1 MKLIIQIPCF
11 NEEKTLPS
19 TIRDLPRNIE
29 GIDIIET
36 QVVDD
41 GSTDATLEFAESL
54 KVNHIVSF
62 KSNRGLAQAFKAG
75 VDNALINGVDILV
88 NTDGDNQYRG
98 EDIAKLVKPIVD
110 GKADIVI
117 GSRPI
122 DTHPEFSFLKK
133 IMQKVGSCVLRK
145 VSKACVK
152 DAASGFRAYSKNA
165 LLRMNIYSEFSYCM
179 ETLIQ
184 AGLSNLKIVCVDIRV
199 NPKTRNSRLFK
210 NIFEYIW
217 KQGKTMAAIFLLY
230 RANWIFNFIAISVLL
245 LSLFFVVRY
254 TILISFFNAPA
265 ASFWP
270 SIILSGALF
279 IAAVL
284 VFFVGILASLISSVR
299 KLCEDINYRIKKLE
313 IDSKG

>member
-19 TIRDLPRNIE
+19 VITDLPRDIE

-36 QVVDD
+36 QIIDD
-41 GSTDATLEFAESL
+41 GSTDTTLETAESL

-75 VDNALINGVDILV
+75 VDNALMNGADILV
-88 NTDGDNQYRG
+88 NTDGDNQYCA
-98 EDIAKLVKPIVD
+98 EDIAKLIKPIVD

-133 IMQKVGSCVLRK
+133 IMQKAGSCVLRK
-145 VSKACVK
+145 ISKVSIK

-165 LLRMNIYSEFSYCM
+165 LLHMNIYSEFSYCM

-184 AGLSNLKIVCVDIRV
+184 AGLNNLKIACVDIRV

-217 KQGKTMAAIFLLY
+217 KQGKTMITIFLLY
-230 RANWIFNFIAISVLL
+230 RANYFFNSIAAGILAVSF
-245 LSLFFVVRY
+245 LFAARY
-254 TILISFFNAPA
+254 MILTVFFNAPA
-265 ASFWP
+265 AAFWP
-270 SIILSGALF
+270 SIILSGVLF

-284 VFFVGILASLISSVR
+284 VFFAGILASLISSVR
-299 KLCEDINYRIKKLE
+299 KLCEDINYRIKKME
-313 IDSKG
+313 IDRKE

>member
-19 TIRDLPRNIE
+19 TLLDFPKNIQ
-29 GIDIIET
+29 GVDIIET
-36 QVVDD
+36 QVIDD
-41 GSTDATLEFAESL
+41 GSTDATLEVAESL

-62 KSNRGLAQAFKAG
+62 KRNRGLAEAFKAG
-75 VDNALINGVDILV
+75 VDNALINGADILV

-98 EDIAKLVKPIVD
+98 EDIPKLIKPILD

-117 GSRPI
+117 GGRPI
-122 DTHPEFSFLKK
+122 HTHPEFSLFKR
-133 IMQKVGSCVLRK
+133 IMQKVGSFVLRK
-145 VSKACVK
+145 ISNTTVE

-165 LLRMNIYSEFSYCM
+165 LLRMNIYSQFSYCM

-184 AGLSNLKIVCVDIRV
+184 AGLSNLKIVCVDIRI
-199 NPKTRNSRLFK
+199 NKRTRDSRLFK

-217 KQGKTMAAIFLLY
+217 KQGKTMATIFLLY
-230 RANWIFNFIAISVLL
+230 RANWIFNFIAINILL
-245 LSLFFVVRY
+245 LSFFFVLRY
-254 TILISFFNAPA
+254 MILTIFFSAPA

-284 VFFVGILASLISSVR
+284 VFFAGILASLISSVR

>member
-11 NEEKTLPS
+11 NEENTLSAAILDFPKD
-19 TIRDLPRNIE
+19 IQ
-29 GIDIIET
+29 GVDIIET
-36 QVVDD
+36 QVIDD
-41 GSTDATLEFAESL
+41 GSTDATIEAAGAL
-54 KVNHIVSF
+54 KINHIVSF
-62 KSNRGLAQAFKAG
+62 KSHRGLAEAFKAG
-75 VDNALINGVDILV
+75 VDNALINGADILV

-98 EDIAKLVKPIVD
+98 QDIALLVKPILD

-133 IMQKVGSCVLRK
+133 IMQKVGSCALRK
-145 VSKACVK
+145 ASNTCVK

-165 LLRMNIYSEFSYCM
+165 LLRMNIYSQFSYCM

-184 AGLSNLKIVCVDIRV
+184 AGLNNLKIVCVDIGV
-199 NPKTRNSRLFK
+199 NPKTRDSRLFR
-210 NIFEYIW
+210 NISEYIW
-217 KQGKTMAAIFLLY
+217 KQSKTMATIFLLY
-230 RANWIFNFIAISVLL
+230 RASWFFNFIAIGALL
-245 LSLFFVVRY
+245 LSLFFAARY
-254 TILISFFNAPA
+254 MILISFLNAPA

-279 IAAVL
+279 IVAVL

-313 IDSKG
+313 TETKE